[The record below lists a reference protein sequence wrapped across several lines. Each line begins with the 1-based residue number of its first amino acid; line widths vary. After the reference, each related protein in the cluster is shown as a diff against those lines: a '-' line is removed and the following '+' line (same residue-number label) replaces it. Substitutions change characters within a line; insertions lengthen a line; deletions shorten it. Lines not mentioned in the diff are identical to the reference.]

1 MPDMAEVKTT
11 EGLLINALQDL
22 HDAERAMAEKL
33 PGIADDVSDLI
44 LRELLDEDA
53 MRSTVHQRKVADL
66 LKRRGAGVDGDPN
79 IWLRAILDDAV
90 RDTET
95 VERGALLDI
104 ALIGA
109 IRKAKQ
115 AERVSYETAIALAEA
130 LDGDDAP
137 TLAAIRD
144 EEAASDLRLT
154 SILAELTDGN
164 KMETA

>member
-1 MPDMAEVKTT
+1 MAEVKTT
-11 EGLLINALQDL
+11 EGLLVNALQDL

-95 VERGALLDI
+95 VEKGALLD
-104 ALIGA
+104 
-109 IRKAKQ
+109 
-115 AERVSYETAIALAEA
+115 IALAEA